1 MAGPLAS
8 RVAVVTGA
16 SSGIGAATAIALGAA
31 GASVVAVA
39 RRLERLEATVEK
51 IAAAGGT
58 GAAFAGDVSDER
70 VAAAAVAEACERFG
84 RLDILVNSAGMMQA
98 DNVGDADIAQWR
110 RMMEINF
117 LAALYTCHAAVGPMR
132 AQRSGN
138 IVNIGSLACRTTSPL
153 YNSYAASKF
162 ALNAMTDGLRQEVG
176 PHGVRVCM
184 IAPGPTRTEI
194 AEGISDP
201 VHRDAIRA
209 YIQQDGA
216 LEPADVAAT
225 IVFIASLPPRANISE
240 VWIRAT
246 TDVLY

>member
-51 IAAAGGT
+51 IAAGGT